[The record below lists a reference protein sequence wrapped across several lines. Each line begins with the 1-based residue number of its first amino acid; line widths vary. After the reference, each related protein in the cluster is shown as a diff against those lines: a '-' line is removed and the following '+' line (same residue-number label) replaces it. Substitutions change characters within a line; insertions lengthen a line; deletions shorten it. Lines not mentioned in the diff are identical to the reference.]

1 MGGGRSSTTEAG
13 LPDWARPAVESA
25 LNKAV
30 ATEAAGG
37 FSHVQDLSPEQLD
50 AMTRKAELGGRGG
63 VLDQI
68 ARDSY
73 GATQAYRDAAAGQGL
88 FGANALGQ
96 QANAM
101 SSSIGQATKALG
113 GQMQGGFSRA
123 GALGSARAQASMD
136 QALTKTGAEMAQK
149 ELESRRQYA
158 LGGAGGTLGAGSAL
172 QSQFGAGAGMMQGVG
187 DALQQQA
194 QNEGDASYQGVQR
207 LFGLMSSPAVGQKQV
222 TQQTGK

>member
-1 MGGGRSSTTEAG
+1 MGGGASSTTEAG
-13 LPDWARPAVESA
+13 LPDWARPAVESS

-37 FSHVQDLSPEQLD
+37 FSHVQDLTPEQIA
-50 AMTRKAELGGRGG
+50 AMERKKTLGAQGG
-63 VLDQI
+63 VYDQI
-68 ARDSY
+68 ANDSY
-73 GATQAYRDAAAGQGL
+73 GATQAYRDAAAGTGM
-88 FGANALGQ
+88 FGASALGD

-101 SSSIGQATKALG
+101 KDSIGQATDALG
-113 GQMQGGFSRA
+113 GRMQGDFSRA

-136 QALTKTGAEMAQK
+136 QALTKTGADMAAR

-172 QSQFGAGAGMMQGVG
+172 QNQFATGADTMQGVG

-194 QNEGDASYQGVQR
+194 QNEGDATYQGIQR

-222 TQQTGK
+222 TQQSGK